1 MSTRLIPQSE
11 VHNHPSHQWPSLNVF
26 KKAYYAIRS
35 IVIWILSVAF
45 FFPVCSFLVL
55 LGYFVDPRKNDK
67 PQRWLFRNIMRVAG
81 VDLEV
86 RYAPGFDRQR
96 TSFFVCN
103 HIDIWDAFIIYS
115 AIPQFVRGL
124 EHESHFKVPAYGWM
138 MRRFG
143 NVPVPPEGNLAKYK
157 QMMRLTRETLDKGVS
172 LIVFAEGTRTRDGR
186 VTQFSPGVFRMAIQF
201 GYPIAPMSIVGAYEF
216 SKKGDWKLFPSKIV
230 IHMHDTIETAG
241 LNKNDVEPL
250 MNRAQAIVARPLD
263 EYYGIQSDST
273 GSRNDLQTPRTQAA
287 SQQLER

>member
-1 MSTRLIPQSE
+1 MSSTLIPQSE
-11 VHNHPSHQWPSLNVF
+11 IRNHPSHKWSSLNLAQ
-26 KKAYYAIRS
+26 KAYYGLRS
-35 IVIWILSVAF
+35 IIVWLASIAF

-67 PQRWLFRNIMRVAG
+67 PQRWLFRNILRVAG
-81 VDLEV
+81 VGFEV
-86 RYAPGFDRQR
+86 KYSPGFDRHR

-103 HIDIWDAFIIYS
+103 HIDLWDAFIIYS

-157 QMMRLTRETLDKGVS
+157 QMMKLTRETLDKGVS

-186 VTQFSPGVFRMAIQF
+186 VGQFSPGVFRMAIQF
-201 GYPIAPMSIVGAYEF
+201 GYPIAPMSIIGAYEF
-216 SKKGDWKLFPSKIV
+216 SKKGDWKLFPSKIIV
-230 IHMHDTIETAG
+230 YLHDTIETKG
-241 LNKNDVEPL
+241 LGKNDVEAL
-250 MNRAQAIVARPLD
+250 MNRVQAIVAKPVD
-263 EYYGIQSDST
+263 EYYGIRADSADA
-273 GSRNDLQTPRTQAA
+273 SNLSSPSRTQAVG
-287 SQQLER
+287 